1 MTDTNK
7 RYYWLK
13 LKDDFFR
20 QKEIKQLRKI
30 AGGDSF
36 TIIYLKMLLR
46 SLKDDGKLYYE
57 GVDDDFVSELA
68 LDIDEDVENVKMTV
82 AFLMAKGI
90 LVQSSTDE
98 YALLTAGEM
107 TGSEGYSAERMRRL
121 RGKKLLASHCDAA
134 VTASDEEKREKRKE
148 KREKRKR
155 EEVTPSQGFID
166 FWTVYPRKVKR
177 KDALIAWNAAKL
189 DSIADEIIADVK
201 LRCETEW
208 KGRDMNYILH
218 PTSYIH
224 QRRWE
229 DETAPTERRDSAPRA
244 SQPNAALNYEQ
255 RDYGEDYGN
264 DLFIDLD
271 KYGGGGN

>member
-20 QKEIKQLRKI
+20 QKEIKQLRRI

-46 SLKDDGKLYYE
+46 SLKDDGKLFYE

-121 RGKKLLASHCDAA
+121 RGKKLLASQSDGY
-134 VTASDEEKREKRKE
+134 VTAGDEEKREKREEKE
-148 KREKRKR
+148 IETESRENTKRKR
-155 EEVTPSQGFID
+155 FVKPTLDELNAYALEIDYNLNAEAFLDYYDANGWKIGGKSPMKNWKAAVRQWKRHDEQRGIDTHARRTNPDAIVLTAEEE
-166 FWTVYPRKVKR
+166 R
-177 KDALIAWNAAKL
+177 
-189 DSIADEIIADVK
+189 EIERIYAQN
-201 LRCETEW
+201 
-208 KGRDMNYILH
+208 GRDAWM
-218 PTSYIH
+218 
-224 QRRWE
+224 
-229 DETAPTERRDSAPRA
+229 
-244 SQPNAALNYEQ
+244 
-255 RDYGEDYGN
+255 
-264 DLFIDLD
+264 
-271 KYGGGGN
+271 